1 MGLQRVF
8 GSGRARAGAALRWLY
23 LNLMLPMASGAG
35 RYRMESLK
43 TLRKSGWP
51 RVKILPIA
59 LNKKYD
65 YVLGII
71 IGFTILI

>member
-23 LNLMLPMASGAG
+23 LNLMLPMASGADT
-35 RYRMESLK
+35 EWSLK

-59 LNKKYD
+59 LNKKYE
-65 YVLGII
+65 
-71 IGFTILI
+71 